1 MPKLP
6 VVSNHAPISFACNG
20 LISVAAR
27 VATKSQKRALEEPT
41 DPAADKGSSEDAH
54 RYVRRKVAEA
64 PPAARTLRN
73 ATNSDPTVPSSKE
86 ASSKQEEADADS
98 DDDTPRFTRIEKGK
112 FTVKEGV
119 AASALIELLF
129 VERVFSSERATQPVT
144 GGTIA
149 PSPPP
154 RSSLRRSNRLLKMR
168 A

>member
-1 MPKLP
+1 M
-6 VVSNHAPISFACNG
+6 S
-20 LISVAAR
+20 
-27 VATKSQKRALEEPT
+27 TKSQKRALEEPT

-64 PPAARTLRN
+64 SPVARTLRN

-86 ASSKQEEADADS
+86 ASSSKRGEADADS

-129 VERVFSSERATQPVT
+129 VERVFSGQRAAQPVT

-154 RSSLRRSNRLLKMR
+154 RSSLRRSSRLSKMR
-168 A
+168 T